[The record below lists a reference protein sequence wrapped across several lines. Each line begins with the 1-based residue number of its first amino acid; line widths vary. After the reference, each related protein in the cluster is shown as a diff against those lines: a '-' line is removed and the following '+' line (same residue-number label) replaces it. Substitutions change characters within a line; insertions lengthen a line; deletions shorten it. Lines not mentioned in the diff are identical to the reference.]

1 MTQLLPARIGRTSRL
16 IARWFDL
23 SGQLLGSKHLTR
35 LDIRLTNIFV
45 LKSSLSIN
53 KLHLHQ
59 HQQLRQHQQSLYNK
73 AYQTQLLQTQIRS
86 QPTSTILQLK
96 FKTAEKLS
104 RCLPVLQLYN

>member
-45 LKSSLSIN
+45 LKSSLSVN
-53 KLHLHQ
+53 KLHP
-59 HQQLRQHQQSLYNK
+59 HQQSLYNK
-73 AYQTQLLQTQIRS
+73 AYQPHLLQTQIRS